1 MITEVENT
9 MTLTGNQALVT
20 EQATQNESDPALG
33 VRRPEMTVPLH
44 CLPVTDATVLELYEY
59 VLAPWVKMLGL
70 REFKVCPGIVSA
82 MFPQSDALKF
92 SSGAVCGQAIMA
104 AIDSVASLS
113 VGTTGR
119 ITKGTVYQHTHFLRP
134 AVNDDYHV
142 RRSIALWQNVGLH
155 GNPRFVCVYGKV
167 GCTRQPKIR
176 LLTRVQGFITPTAA
190 PDVCSGSLSGIP
202 VAVPRQFLTS
212 HTG

>member
-9 MTLTGNQALVT
+9 MTLTGNRALVT
-20 EQATQNESDPALG
+20 EQATQNESDPALA
-33 VRRPEMTVPLH
+33 VRPPGIPVPLH

-59 VLAPWVKMLGL
+59 VFAPWVKMLGL

-82 MFPQSDALKF
+82 TLPQNDALKL

-119 ITKGTVYQHTHFLRP
+119 ITKGTAYQHTHFLRP
-134 AVNDDYHV
+134 AVNDDKS
-142 RRSIALWQNVGLH
+142 RSIALWQSVGLH
-155 GNPRFVCVYGKV
+155 GNPRFICVHGKV
-167 GCTRQPKIR
+167 GCTRQLRIR
-176 LLTRVQGFITPTAA
+176 LLTRVQVITP
-190 PDVCSGSLSGIP
+190 
-202 VAVPRQFLTS
+202 
-212 HTG
+212 